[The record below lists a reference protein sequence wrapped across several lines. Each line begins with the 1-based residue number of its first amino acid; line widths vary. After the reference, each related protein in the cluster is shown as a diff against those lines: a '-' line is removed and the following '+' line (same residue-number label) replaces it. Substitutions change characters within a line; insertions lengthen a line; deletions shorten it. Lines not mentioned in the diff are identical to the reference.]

1 MDVDFLPQISK
12 GKPALATPTGYPW
25 TPRGPM
31 DVHPYP
37 PLGLWIS
44 MDKYGE
50 LSMLSMVLYQPAY
63 TLQVHVEVGGVYAR
77 KTNAQR
83 LSHVQLRS

>member
-44 MDKYGE
+44 MDKYG
-50 LSMLSMVLYQPAY
+50 
-63 TLQVHVEVGGVYAR
+63 
-77 KTNAQR
+77 
-83 LSHVQLRS
+83 